1 MVMEVFDKK
10 EHWENI
16 YQNKAITEVSWYQKV
31 PETSL
36 DFIERS
42 VLPKRSSIIDVGGG
56 DSLLVDHLL
65 KKGYTNLSVLDI
77 SSKALQRAQ
86 ERLGDASE
94 QIQWIES
101 DASQLEI
108 DQKFDLWHDRAAFH
122 FLTEDKDIENYKR
135 VVSQYIKTDG
145 ILIIGTFSE
154 NGPKKCSGIPIKQY
168 SVKKLAKVFEDN
180 FELINTLKV
189 DHTTPFDTVQNFSFC
204 CLRKK

>member
-1 MVMEVFDKK
+1 MEVFDKK